1 MLSYYLAHTP
11 YYFGPH
17 SVADLPV
24 FDTDPAPVFHFDAD
38 TDLTFHFTDL
48 DRDPAS
54 CNAAGSESSSKC
66 CESSILPYIGTG
78 TLLSYC
84 EPCMAFR
91 ISYASYGSSEPPQL
105 RLLNL
110 IWLLTLMWIRIR
122 CFHLMRTRIRPL
134 KIMPVHADP
143 DPQHWVHP

>member
-24 FDTDPAPVFHFDAD
+24 FDTYPAPVFHFDAD
-38 TDLTFHFTDL
+38 TDLAFHFMDL
-48 DRDPAS
+48 DRDPAF

-66 CESSILPYIGTG
+66 CESSILAYIGT
-78 TLLSYC
+78 LFSYC
-84 EPCMAFR
+84 EPCMAPGYR
-91 ISYASYGSSEPPQL
+91 MPL

-134 KIMPVHADP
+134 KIIPVHADP
-143 DPQHWVHP
+143 YPQHWVHT